1 MTDFNAS
8 VLQPQNKTV
17 SFCAFEKERWKKIWR
32 FVRGKK
38 IDESSDIGVFQLAWK
53 VYGKMQK
60 SARKVFYKLLA
71 FHVAGGFIDGIMP
84 YLNMLVYGS
93 LPAVLTGSKKAI
105 YVFIGFLILHVFCSC
120 MLTICFRMA
129 RVLYAKKM
137 ENIMYNFNN
146 AIRYKEIIQ
155 KPRTFFVV
163 NTEET
168 ACRLA
173 NTIAYSEINLL
184 RWFADFVNEA
194 IVIVTLS
201 ISLFLHTP
209 FLAFCIIVLSLF
221 DVEQQSYLQAYWRR
235 FNHKNR
241 LFGLRTGQINR
252 DILRNTPLIQDG
264 LTSDYECKRIKHRL
278 DHCSNNLMKVI
289 SASMR
294 LELWRDVLLR
304 FFTYGV
310 AGVFAIIDII
320 KTGDIGRFA
329 LITGGA
335 YQLLQTIERFTTEYQ
350 EWLVKERNTIVDT
363 QKQLVTPKALIR
375 KCGDKKLNQNDN
387 KIVLKNVEFAYPKIK
402 DATKIN
408 DDKGEIER
416 GEEVLHNVSLEIKKG
431 GVTVIAGMSGHGKST
446 LMSLIRHDYDVTG
459 GEVLL
464 GGVNVQDLSDEAINK
479 QIAFVDQNVHFFDN
493 TLLYNVKYFNQN
505 ASDEKVQNA
514 LEVAGLTNDIA
525 RFKDGVFHKIGQDG
539 RALSGGQRQRLA
551 LARTFLADR
560 PIVIMDEPTTGLDQ
574 VLSFKVMR
582 VLQKLAKN
590 KTVLLVTH
598 NPTEIALAD
607 RVLIVQEGKI
617 VADGSPLELIE
628 SSSFLSSAMTKQDI
642 LSKQKL
648 FNKH

>member
-1 MTDFNAS
+1 MTDLNKPI
-8 VLQPQNKTV
+8 PQARNKKL
-17 SFCAFEKERWKKIWR
+17 SFWAFEKERWQKIWR
-32 FVRGKK
+32 FICRKK
-38 IDESSDIGVFQLAWK
+38 ADKPADIGVFQLAWK
-53 VYGKMQK
+53 VYDKMHK
-60 SARKVFYKLLA
+60 SARKVFYKLLG
-71 FHVAGGFIDGIMP
+71 FHAIGGFFDGILP
-84 YLNMLVYGS
+84 YVNMLVYGS
-93 LPAVLTGSKKAI
+93 LPAILTGSKKAI
-105 YVFIGFLILHVFCSC
+105 YVFIGFLTLRVFCSC
-120 MLTICFRMA
+120 MSTICFRMA
-129 RVLYAKKM
+129 RVLYAQKM
-137 ENIMYNFNN
+137 ENLMYNSNN

-163 NTEET
+163 NTAET

-173 NTIAYSEINLL
+173 NTIVYSEFNLL
-184 RWFADFVNEA
+184 CWFAYFVKEA

-201 ISLFLHTP
+201 ISLFIHTP

-241 LFGLRTGQINR
+241 MFGLKTSQINR
-252 DILRNTPLIQDG
+252 DVLRNTPLIQDG
-264 LTSDYECKRIKHRL
+264 LTSDYECQRIKHRL
-278 DHCSNNLMKVI
+278 DHCSNNLLKVI
-289 SASMR
+289 SANMK
-294 LELWRDVLLR
+294 LELWRDIFLR

-310 AGVFAIIDII
+310 AGVFAIVDII

-335 YQLLQTIERFTTEYQ
+335 YQLLQTIERFTSEYQ
-350 EWLVKERNTIVDT
+350 ERLVKERNTIVDT
-363 QKQLVTPKALIR
+363 EKQLATPKALVR
-375 KCGDKKLNQNDN
+375 KCGDGELSQNDN
-387 KIVLKNVEFAYPKIK
+387 KIVLKKVEFSYPKIK
-402 DATKIN
+402 DVTKID
-408 DDKGEIER
+408 DDKDEIER

-459 GEVLL
+459 GEILL

-505 ASDEKVQNA
+505 ASDKEVQDA
-514 LEVAGLTNDIA
+514 LEAAGLTKDIA

-551 LARTFLADR
+551 LARTFLTNR

-574 VLSFKVMR
+574 VLSFKVMKALR
-582 VLQKLAKN
+582 QLAKS
-590 KTVLLVTH
+590 KTVILVTH

-607 RVLIVQEGKI
+607 RVLIVQKGKI
-617 VADGSPLELIE
+617 TADGKPMELIE
-628 SSSFLSSAMTKQDI
+628 TSEFLKKSMTKQDI
-642 LSKQKL
+642 ISKQQL
-648 FNKH
+648 FANA